1 MAGTPIG
8 KVRGICIHH
17 TASPRATT
25 TYEQIRHE
33 HVTVNGWTDVGY
45 HHLILGDG
53 SIKTCRPPHLQ
64 GAGALGYNAGV
75 LHIAMAGNFELE
87 APTPQQ
93 IRALQQLL
101 AVLCKRH
108 NLPETAII
116 GHCDVYRTI
125 VKFARMNG
133 RLVSTATACPGR
145 NLYRLLG
152 VCREV
157 VRGYLTAKKGA

>member
-8 KVRGICIHH
+8 KVCGIDVHH

-25 TYEQIRHE
+25 TYETIRRE
-33 HVTVNGWTDVGY
+33 HVDVQGWADVGY
-45 HHLILGDG
+45 HYLILGDG
-53 SIKTCRPPHLQ
+53 SLKVCRPAHLQ
-64 GAGALGYNAGV
+64 GAGALGHNRGV
-75 LHIAMAGNFELE
+75 LHVAMAGNFEIE
-87 APTPQQ
+87 APTQQQ
-93 IRALQQLL
+93 IHTLQQLL

-125 VKFARMNG
+125 VKFVRVRG
-133 RLVSTATACPGR
+133 RWVSTATACPGR

-157 VRGYLTAKKGA
+157 VRGYLTAKNGA